1 MWCWH
6 KIVFLLRKLQ
16 TMVDEQ
22 FWLEST
28 PLVSQTSALS
38 NGTEPLDPDLRPGV
52 GRCYPEAR
60 EVERLIKE
68 LRSIH
73 AALGNAVA
81 KLGDCR
87 AAAQMA
93 GAAADASVTGAL
105 IGTLGNVIDQ
115 FDEDMQ
121 ALTSCPACK
130 QPAEV
135 KATEQ

>member
-6 KIVFLLRKLQ
+6 KIVFLFRKLQ
-16 TMVDEQ
+16 TMADEQ
-22 FWLEST
+22 FSLGST
-28 PLVSQTSALS
+28 PSTSQTSDGS
-38 NGTEPLDPDLRPGV
+38 NGIESSDPDSRPV

-73 AALGNAVA
+73 AALGDAVA

-87 AAAQMA
+87 AAAQ
-93 GAAADASVTGAL
+93 AANAAMETDMTAAL
-105 IGTLGNVIDQ
+105 VKQLGDVIEQ
-115 FDEDMQ
+115 IDEDLA

-130 QPAEV
+130 QPAEA
-135 KATEQ
+135 KAE

>member
-1 MWCWH
+1 MWFWRQ
-6 KIVFLLRKLQ
+6 IVSLFKEWP
-16 TMVDEQ
+16 MIVDDFMSQE
-22 FWLEST
+22 LTASTSPTLAES
-28 PLVSQTSALS
+28 S
-38 NGTEPLDPDLRPGV
+38 GTESPDPDSRPI

-87 AAAQMA
+87 ASAQAAN
-93 GAAADASVTGAL
+93 AAMEADMTAAL
-105 IGTLGNVIDQ
+105 VKQLGDVIEQ
-115 FDEDMQ
+115 IDEDLQ

-130 QPAEV
+130 QPAEA
-135 KATEQ
+135 KAE

>member
-6 KIVFLLRKLQ
+6 KIVFLFQRLQ
-16 TMVDEQ
+16 IMADEQ
-22 FWLEST
+22 FSLGSIPST
-28 PLVSQTSALS
+28 SQTLADS
-38 NGTEPLDPDLRPGV
+38 NGIESSDPDSRPI

-73 AALGNAVA
+73 AALGDAVA

-87 AAAQMA
+87 AAAQMP

-105 IGTLGNVIDQ
+105 IGALGNVIDG
-115 FDEDMQ
+115 FDEDMN

-130 QPAEV
+130 QPDET
-135 KATEQ
+135 KAIEQ